1 MSNNTKNIIKY
12 QKSSFF
18 WGIKI
23 LEKEKRNAM
32 FTIYAFC
39 KKADTIADSNQ
50 IKKKKI
56 KKINELK
63 KEIKETFNNNLHN
76 NFRRTLKYYI
86 NYYKLN
92 KKYFLDIIKGV
103 EMDIDNIMIC
113 PSKKIFNLYCY
124 RVAGAVGLLS
134 LKIFGDYNKKTRSF
148 GLYLAKALQI
158 TNILRDIKQDKSMGR
173 MYIPKE
179 ILKSVGIKST
189 NIDFILKNKKLPEAC
204 AKLAIVADL
213 NFKKADKK
221 LKFCSKKK
229 LKSAIL
235 MMDTYK
241 LLLKKLKK
249 RGWDSLE
256 EKVNLTKFEKF
267 FLFLKGI
274 VY

>member
-1 MSNNTKNIIKY
+1 
-12 QKSSFF
+12 
-18 WGIKI
+18 
-23 LEKEKRNAM
+23 
-32 FTIYAFC
+32 
-39 KKADTIADSNQ
+39 
-50 IKKKKI
+50 
-56 KKINELK
+56 
-63 KEIKETFNNNLHN
+63 
-76 NFRRTLKYYI
+76 
-86 NYYKLN
+86 
-92 KKYFLDIIKGV
+92 
-103 EMDIDNIMIC
+103 MDIDNIMIC

-204 AKLAIVADL
+204 AKLAIDADL